1 MDEFNLIQAK
11 LGFDDRA
18 WAKKFLS
25 KGGGAIYKRIGFSQL
40 GRGGIGACL
49 AGQVSFK
56 SGGTEL
62 KLSFA
67 SLPLH
72 GPCMRGIPIG
82 EA

>member
-1 MDEFNLIQAK
+1 MTGLEQKIFEQGGRGYLQT
-11 LGFDDRA
+11 DR
-18 WAKKFLS
+18 LQPTRQ
-25 KGGGAIYKRIGFSQL
+25 GG
-40 GRGGIGACL
+40 GGIGACL